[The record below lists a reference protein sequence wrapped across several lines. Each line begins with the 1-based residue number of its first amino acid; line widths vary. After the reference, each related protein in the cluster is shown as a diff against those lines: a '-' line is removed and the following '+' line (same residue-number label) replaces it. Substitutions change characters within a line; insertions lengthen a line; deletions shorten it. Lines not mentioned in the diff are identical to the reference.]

1 MVSIEMKVKRDQQ
14 SWTYIYVVLGF
25 ALTIESTVVSMI
37 TPLCFPWNI
46 LVFAIIAV
54 ATWYLFREC
63 RWFQNKLIGWK
74 IRYESIS
81 DRPLS
86 AASLCLAIGSDIF
99 AAGLSALSTRE
110 RNAPATLEDHA
121 RPS

>member
-37 TPLCFPWNI
+37 TPLCFPLNI

-74 IRYESIS
+74 IRYESKF
-81 DRPLS
+81 R
-86 AASLCLAIGSDIF
+86 
-99 AAGLSALSTRE
+99 
-110 RNAPATLEDHA
+110 
-121 RPS
+121 